1 MSSEFSPSFQSIID
15 CLDAKEFTYESNPV
29 EKRVTLRL
37 TGKNA
42 NYRIV
47 ARITRDG
54 DYFQVFAFY
63 PLFVKEEKLRVSCAE
78 LITRANYNM
87 KLGHFEMD
95 MKDGEIRFHLTHMI
109 DAAGLS
115 FEVVDRFIMTS
126 YFTMDRYFPAL
137 MQHIH
142 AGYTPEDAIF
152 HSELDFHAEAV
163 VEEPKKP
170 KKQSG
175 SKSVSKS
182 SAKKEKLPAPEA
194 QNADSEL
201 PTPSSEAP
209 SETPVVHKDTQE
221 DQNQGERPIAGGEG
235 ISGQGELPL

>member
-1 MSSEFSPSFQSIID
+1 MSSPFQSIID

-47 ARITRDG
+47 ARITRDE

-63 PLFVKEEKLRVSCAE
+63 PLFVREEKLRVSCAE

-109 DAAGLS
+109 DAVGLS
-115 FEVVDRFIMTS
+115 FEVIDKSIMTS
-126 YFTMDRYFPAL
+126 YYTLDRYFPAL

-152 HSELDFHAEAV
+152 HSELDCHAEAV
-163 VEEPKKP
+163 EEDKKP

-175 SKSVSKS
+175 SKGGSKN

-209 SETPVVHKDTQE
+209 SETPVVHKDPQE

-235 ISGQGELPL
+235 SQAQGQGELPL